1 MIHEVPDTGLEFD
14 QGSHRV
20 FPLVLTHDRHPNASQ
35 RSTTSRLPK
44 SLPTRE
50 DGSGG
55 DSMSC
60 GAKGP
65 AAPVERSGERRSI
78 PWQSRLFLLARI
90 LRRLPC
96 FSQRP
101 CCAKHDG
108 KKASWPPMSRQFAFL
123 IRTGTSCAR

>member
-20 FPLVLTHDRHPNASQ
+20 FPLILTHDRTRMP
-35 RSTTSRLPK
+35 TTQQDQPATKIAAKPVARIG
-44 SLPTRE
+44 T
-50 DGSGG
+50 GSHGQW
-55 DSMSC
+55 
-60 GAKGP
+60 AQGP
-65 AAPVERSGERRSI
+65 CSAVERIGQRRSI

-108 KKASWPPMSRQFAFL
+108 KKASWPPMSRQFVFL
-123 IRTGTSCAR
+123 IRTGTSCAL